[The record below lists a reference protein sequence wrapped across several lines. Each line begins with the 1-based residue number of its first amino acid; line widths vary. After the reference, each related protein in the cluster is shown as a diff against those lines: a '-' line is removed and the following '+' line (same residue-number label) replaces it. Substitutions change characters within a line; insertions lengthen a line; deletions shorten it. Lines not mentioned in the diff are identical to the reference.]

1 LTLGYINKAPGN
13 YDAAKSSLETA
24 GRIDPE
30 SDVGKSASKNALRIL
45 MLVEY
50 RGFTSISANSEFET
64 QIFLENAQYSKS
76 PENRGSK
83 NLFDENP
90 RVGS

>member
-1 LTLGYINKAPGN
+1 
-13 YDAAKSSLETA
+13 
-24 GRIDPE
+24 
-30 SDVGKSASKNALRIL
+30 

-64 QIFLENAQYSKS
+64 QIFLENAQYSKL

-90 RVGS
+90 RVGG